1 MKKKILLIDDDS
13 ILNFIHIKIVSSL
26 FPDVPIIIFKNGKEA
41 LNYVKKNS
49 NSSYLIFLD
58 INMPEMNGWEF
69 LEAISS
75 IEQITS
81 QTHILTSS
89 IDKIDQVKA
98 SQNKAV
104 VSYLIKPLTKESLK
118 EITFP

>member
-75 IEQITS
+75 MEQITS